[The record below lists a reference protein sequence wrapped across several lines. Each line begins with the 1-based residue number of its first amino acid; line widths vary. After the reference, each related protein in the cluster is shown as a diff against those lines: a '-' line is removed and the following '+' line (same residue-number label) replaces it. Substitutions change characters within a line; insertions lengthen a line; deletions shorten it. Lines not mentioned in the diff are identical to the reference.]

1 MFKNLV
7 TSLRGWFDSEDSSKD
22 VKLLAFVVVVIFSI
36 KKLWASDIDANW
48 VNAYYGLCALVG
60 LGGTAWAAVDKW
72 KGKKDEPTKEPS
84 DS

>member
-1 MFKNLV
+1 MVKKILS
-7 TSLRGWFDSEDSSKD
+7 SLHGWFDSEDSSKD

-36 KKLWASDIDANW
+36 KKLWASSIDANW

-72 KGKKDEPTKEPS
+72 RGKKNEPTKEPS